1 MAGLYSVTV
10 TDGNNCSSQ
19 ASTQVY
25 VNASP
30 ILDAGNNAS
39 IPYGTNT
46 ILNATVSGGSGN
58 YSYQWSPSGSLVNSN
73 VSNPQTTNLTA
84 TTIFTVTVTD
94 INTGCTSVDDVTI
107 NITGGPLSLNI
118 EASSTE
124 ICAGESVQL
133 NADITG
139 GTGSYQYQW
148 TSVPVGFTSTL
159 QNPSVSP
166 LTTTT
171 YYVTVSDGFNSTNS
185 SILITVHPLPVA
197 TASNTG
203 PYCADGITSVSLSAS
218 GGSQYLWSGP
228 CGFSSSEQN
237 PLPAVATVCMNG
249 IYSVTVTS
257 AFGCTAVATTLAD
270 VFAPP
275 SVTAS
280 TLPQYCNG
288 DTIILNAEGGSTY
301 AWNGPGGFT
310 STEQNPVIFP
320 ADTLNSGT
328 YTVTV
333 TGSNG
338 CASTEN
344 ITIFYPSS
352 ITVAGTITTDDAT
365 HMGMIDISI
374 TGGTSPY
381 TYLWSNGANTEDI
394 QSLFSGNYVVT
405 VTTADQC
412 AATATFTV
420 DIPLII
426 PNVITPNNDGKN
438 DDFEILNIGAYQQV
452 RIDIYNRWGDLIFR
466 FTGTGADYYQ
476 PEKRWNGKENG
487 KNLPMGS
494 YLYIITLDDL
504 EPVTGSVLVKY

>member
-1 MAGLYSVTV
+1 
-10 TDGNNCSSQ
+10 
-19 ASTQVY
+19 
-25 VNASP
+25 
-30 ILDAGNNAS
+30 
-39 IPYGTNT
+39 
-46 ILNATVSGGSGN
+46 
-58 YSYQWSPSGSLVNSN
+58 
-73 VSNPQTTNLTA
+73 
-84 TTIFTVTVTD
+84 
-94 INTGCTSVDDVTI
+94 
-107 NITGGPLSLNI
+107 
-118 EASSTE
+118 
-124 ICAGESVQL
+124 
-133 NADITG
+133 
-139 GTGSYQYQW
+139 
-148 TSVPVGFTSTL
+148 
-159 QNPSVSP
+159 
-166 LTTTT
+166 
-171 YYVTVSDGFNSTNS
+171 
-185 SILITVHPLPVA
+185 
-197 TASNTG
+197 
-203 PYCADGITSVSLSAS
+203 
-218 GGSQYLWSGP
+218 
-228 CGFSSSEQN
+228 
-237 PLPAVATVCMNG
+237 
-249 IYSVTVTS
+249 
-257 AFGCTAVATTLAD
+257 
-270 VFAPP
+270 
-275 SVTAS
+275 
-280 TLPQYCNG
+280 
-288 DTIILNAEGGSTY
+288 
-301 AWNGPGGFT
+301 
-310 STEQNPVIFP
+310 
-320 ADTLNSGT
+320 LNSGT